1 MMNSVCTSSLL
12 LKNILLPSRISV
24 AGGIYSLRLSL
35 VLDSLVS
42 TILYA
47 WDLSLI
53 EEIIFEPDIHGK
65 GALPWRLSTGMEG
78 VQAEEQKKKSQEK
91 IMLTRLERRIY
102 QDIGHN
108 NKANIPVI

>member
-1 MMNSVCTSSLL
+1 MNSVCTSSLL

-47 WDLSLI
+47 WDLSVI

-65 GALPWRLSTGMEG
+65 GALPWRLGTGMEG
-78 VQAEEQKKKSQEK
+78 VQEVTRKNYANQARKKNLPRYRTQ
-91 IMLTRLERRIY
+91 
-102 QDIGHN
+102 
-108 NKANIPVI
+108 

>member
-1 MMNSVCTSSLL
+1 MNSVCTSSLL

-65 GALPWRLSTGMEG
+65 GALLWRLGTGMEG
-78 VQAEEQKKKSQEK
+78 VQEVTRKNYANQARKKNLPRYRTQ
-91 IMLTRLERRIY
+91 
-102 QDIGHN
+102 
-108 NKANIPVI
+108 